1 MCANFGFA
9 ALERDH
15 SMAEGGATV
24 VAKMKAA
31 RPGSRATEHHSCGEG
46 APGAAKAGLAS
57 LMRPMR
63 RAPGRAVRQVPLRRD
78 PNDAA
83 AIIAVKLARWRHVL
97 SSILVL
103 PGRLVSDRG
112 PCKRP
117 PIGKYCQIKFA
128 ARYAAGSIADPII
141 KLNRTLDTMM

>member
-1 MCANFGFA
+1 
-9 ALERDH
+9 
-15 SMAEGGATV
+15 MAEDGATV

-31 RPGSRATEHHSCGEG
+31 RPGSRASEHHSCRGS

-97 SSILVL
+97 SSVLVL
-103 PGRLVSDRG
+103 PGRCVSDRG

-128 ARYAAGSIADPII
+128 ARYAAGS
-141 KLNRTLDTMM
+141 NRKRCHCEEREARRKSCCGDCF